1 MEVEIAAQ
9 GVAERFIAA
18 FNAQDHDALAETLN
32 YPHVRLANGRFTTI
46 GTNADFVALSK
57 LGKSQLEAEGWHHTV
72 TTQMVVVHSGPDK
85 VHLALTN
92 DRCHSDGTV
101 YNQFA
106 TLWIATLQNG
116 HWGIQFRSS
125 YLLTPRR

>member
-9 GVAERFIAA
+9 AVAERFIAA

-46 GTNADFVALSK
+46 DAKADFVALSA
-57 LGKSQLEAEGWHHTV
+57 LGKTQLAAEGWDHTV
-72 TTQMVVVHSGPDK
+72 TTQLVIVHSGPDK

-92 DRCHSDGTV
+92 DRCRADGTV

-106 TLWIATLQNG
+106 TLWIVTLQDG